1 MCIQE
6 DSQRKM
12 TIVTPMTE
20 IPVTDMHQVVHRLR
34 DALKRRS
41 VAATNMNEQSSRAH
55 TIIRLNCVIQD
66 RGRAGRARVRYST
79 LTFVDLAGSERLK
92 KSESTGL
99 RACAPLAA
107 AAGQR
112 VCSLHRT
119 LKGRPGQRG
128 QVLNSPSLTVC
139 DLLAGRRLRIL
150 TSPC

>member
-55 TIIRLNCVIQD
+55 TIFRLNFVIQD

-92 KSESTGL
+92 KSESTGV

-112 VCSLHRT
+112 VYSLPCP

-128 QVLNSPSLTVC
+128 
-139 DLLAGRRLRIL
+139 
-150 TSPC
+150 